1 MKKLIHEIHRR
12 SLWQVLGIY
21 VVGGWIV
28 LQVVDT
34 LAGALK
40 LPDWASPMALVLLII
55 GLPIVLATAF
65 VQEGVG
71 SSLPPAAKDAADET
85 ASDEGAVP
93 APEPSMSHRLL
104 TWRNAIAGG
113 IGVFLLLFG
122 FAGLYV
128 VVQDRG
134 HSFNPLNQEPLNA
147 ATTTVTVEDTAGNT
161 FEREIPRDEFRR
173 SVAMFA
179 FDNESADTAVNW
191 IRFGLPDATQ
201 IDLYQ
206 DMFIR
211 VVSSTGM
218 NSNNA
223 GMGRELREAGFEDGL
238 GAPLALKRKLAQ
250 DRHLDVLLTGSI
262 LRAASGLVVETEL
275 YDVPRGPLI
284 ARHTTSG
291 AAPFEVADQLSDQL
305 KRDLELPA
313 LQLEEAE
320 DLPVAEILTSSV
332 SAFRSF
338 VLGMRY
344 DAASEME
351 EAETWLAGA
360 VEEDPTFALAQIG
373 LGEVLYFLNRPE
385 EAANAMQAA
394 REHMYRLPERVR
406 LQIRTGDYLL
416 FQQNPEMA
424 FKTARYLIELYPQDI
439 DGREQLANL
448 YSMRGEWQEEVGQL
462 EAILALDPTR
472 YDLLQRIGGI
482 YEKQG
487 QHEEALVHFGRYTEL
502 FPNDHEAFV
511 AIGRQHRL
519 MGEHDRARSAFERAL
534 LIEPEDVSVL
544 RAMLRL
550 ERDLGDFEKAQEWS
564 DQALAASRGP
574 EDLSE
579 VYDFLETLYY
589 RQGQFERVEET
600 YWKLV
605 EAQADELPVN
615 AAFNLSQMLALQRAH
630 EIGREAWAFG
640 QLDSLQALMPS
651 PFNDVHGVLY
661 AIALAE
667 SGEVERAGIELE
679 RGKEG
684 LASLGLEALNGW
696 AAHATGLI
704 LEHQGDCRSAAESYK
719 QAVSADPLLF
729 EARAALGRCQS
740 RLGELEKAEATFQ
753 RLLESVP
760 ADAKVR
766 YELALVYEGLG
777 RRANAIE
784 QLRIAT
790 DVWKNADPDYIP
802 AQEARTK
809 LRELEERR

>member
-1 MKKLIHEIHRR
+1 MNKLIHEIHRR

-85 ASDEGAVP
+85 ASDEGAAP
-93 APEPSMSHRLL
+93 TPEPSMSHRLL

-122 FAGLYV
+122 FAGLFV

-161 FEREIPRDEFRR
+161 IEREIPRDEFRR
-173 SVAMFA
+173 SVAFFA
-179 FDNESADTAVNW
+179 FENASDDTAANW
-191 IRFGLPDATQ
+191 LRFGLPFATEM
-201 IDLYQ
+201 DLSQ

-211 VVSSTGM
+211 VVSGILD
-218 NSNNA
+218 A
-223 GMGRELREAGFEDGL
+223 GVAREIREAGFEDGT
-238 GAPLALKRKLAQ
+238 GAPLAFNLKLAQ
-250 DRHLDVLLTGSI
+250 DRHLDALLTGTIVRTDSV
-262 LRAASGLVVETEL
+262 LVVETEL
-275 YDVPRGPLI
+275 YDAPRGRLI
-284 ARHTTSG
+284 AQHTVTG
-291 AAPFEVADQLSDQL
+291 ADPFEVADQLSDRL
-305 KRDLELPA
+305 KRDLGVPTIQA
-313 LQLEEAE
+313 EEAQ
-320 DLPVAEILTSSV
+320 DLPVTEILTGSLLALSHHVRGIQQLTFQNDV
-332 SAFRSF
+332 SE
-338 VLGMRY
+338 
-344 DAASEME
+344 AAKS
-351 EAETWLAGA
+351 LARA
-360 VEEDPTFALAQIG
+360 VEEDPTYAAAHNALSWA
-373 LGEVLYFLNRPE
+373 LWMANRPE
-385 EAANAMQAA
+385 EAAAAMQAA
-394 REHMYRLPERVR
+394 KEHLYRLPERIQ
-406 LQIRTGDYLL
+406 LQLRAGDYLI
-416 FQQNPEMA
+416 FQQNPDMA
-424 FKTARYLIELYPQDI
+424 LKTIRYLLELYPHDVE
-439 DGREQLANL
+439 GREFLVALLGN
-448 YSMRGEWQEEVGQL
+448 RGHWEEQIEQL

-482 YEKQG
+482 YEQQG

-550 ERDLGDFEKAQEWS
+550 ERDLGAFEKAQEWS

-605 EAQADELPVN
+605 EAQADEHPVN
-615 AAFNLSQMLALQRAH
+615 AAFKLSQMLALQRAY

-651 PFNDVHGVLY
+651 PFDDIQGVLF
-661 AIALAE
+661 ALALAE
-667 SGEVERAGIELE
+667 SGETERARLELE
-679 RGKEG
+679 RGNRG
-684 LASLGLEALNGW
+684 IASFGAEVFNGY
-696 AAHATGLI
+696 AAYAAGRIT
-704 LEHQGDCRSAAESYK
+704 EQKGDCRSAAESYR

-729 EARAALGRCQS
+729 EARTALGRCQ
-740 RLGELEKAEATFQ
+740 RELGELEAGEATFQ
-753 RLLESVP
+753 HLLTIIP
-760 ADAKVR
+760 ADAKARV
-766 YELALVYEGLG
+766 ELARVYEDMG
-777 RRANAIE
+777 RTSDAIE
-784 QLRIAT
+784 QLRLAADI
-790 DVWKNADPDYIP
+790 WKNADPDYVP